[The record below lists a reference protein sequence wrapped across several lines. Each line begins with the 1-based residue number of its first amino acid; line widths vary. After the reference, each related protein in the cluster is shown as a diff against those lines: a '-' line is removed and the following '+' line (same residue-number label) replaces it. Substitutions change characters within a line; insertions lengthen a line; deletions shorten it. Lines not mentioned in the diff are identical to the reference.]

1 MESPFFYCY
10 KNYNYQSNKIDTLS
24 LGGGGYYGLLNI
36 SLIKHLEE
44 MDELKNIK
52 KIYGVSAGT
61 IFGLLIIIGVS
72 WSECVELM
80 LTDIIME
87 KILDI
92 KPSNIFNI
100 VDKLGINDGSYLE
113 EIIKNVLFKY
123 GFSPYITL
131 KELYDITLIE
141 YYIGVSYVFKDNFK
155 LLSYK
160 THPDMPV
167 WFAIRASTAIPLI
180 FQPLIDI
187 KTNDYICDGGVLCNN
202 PIKYALIDKQATQA
216 IQATDDDIYSMNVS
230 DIELS
235 KQFPLMKYKTNIIS
249 TDFKIQ
255 LPSYETKPTIIQY
268 ITTLTRKIFV
278 NQSGYN
284 KCFTNLI
291 HTFKA
296 IDYPEINYANFKID
310 AELLNILLD
319 RSYNELIPFLNNIKN

>member
-1 MESPFFYCY
+1 MDSPFFYCY

-44 MDELKNIK
+44 LDELKNIK
-52 KIYGVSAGT
+52 KIYCVSAGT

-72 WSECVELM
+72 WKECVDLM

-87 KILDI
+87 QILDI
-92 KPSNIFNI
+92 KPCNIFNI

-131 KELYDITLIE
+131 KELYDTTLIE

-180 FQPLIDI
+180 FQPLLDI
-187 KTNDYICDGGVLCNN
+187 ETNDYICDGGLLCNN
-202 PIKYALIDKQATQA
+202 PIKYALLDKQV
-216 IQATDDDIYSMNVS
+216 ISDGKYSIHSN

-255 LPSYETKPTIIQY
+255 LPLYETKPTIIQY
-268 ITTLTRKIFV
+268 ITTLSRKIFV

-284 KCFTNLI
+284 KCFSNLI

-310 AELLNILLD
+310 ADLLNMLLD
-319 RSYNELIPFLNNIKN
+319 RSYNELKSFFNNITN